1 MSSLLRWASGWRATA
16 VHQLAACGA
25 STPAWGGVRLPVR
38 ADQPRSPFWASAP
51 RWATDVATCPMGDDL
66 IVWAPGGFTQL
77 TSAAAVV
84 ARFFDGTVTLAELA
98 NDLAAATGL
107 HHEWSSQTVREVA
120 EQLCRSDALT
130 GVDISDLR
138 VDADGSMSP
147 SEVPISASGGV
158 VEETQIPGV
167 GKDDCV
173 RVTEEVRE
181 DGTVL
186 RTETLADGRRRISA
200 TMEIGGHLDFLGSLV
215 TVNGRSPAEL
225 IPLDSCVGSK
235 LRNHEDVPL
244 LSFRCSDGE
253 LRSIRCH
260 SAEVEHGLVELGCVR
275 VHPDDR
281 RGPIVAFVV
290 APLEG
295 VGPIRIYN
303 GNGQR
308 HGRPRSA
315 AEAIRVVDGLL
326 GAYAASNT
334 TRVLADISTL
344 MRDDELLMVP
354 AEWTTDIDRVRR
366 WRRDGW
372 QPSWASTSLDTD
384 GELRTAAELTHPAP
398 VSTYR
403 NEGLD
408 TSPRRWLSYF
418 RLPSTIEP
426 HRRQAI
432 LSDIVTIR
440 DRVVH
445 VSPATHVGDR

>member
-1 MSSLLRWASGWRATA
+1 MSSLLRWAIGWRATA

-51 RWATDVATCPMGDDL
+51 RWATDVATYPMGDDL
-66 IVWAPGGFTQL
+66 IVWAPGGFTHL

-186 RTETLADGRRRISA
+186 RTETLADGRRRI
-200 TMEIGGHLDFLGSLV
+200 
-215 TVNGRSPAEL
+215 
-225 IPLDSCVGSK
+225 
-235 LRNHEDVPL
+235 
-244 LSFRCSDGE
+244 
-253 LRSIRCH
+253 
-260 SAEVEHGLVELGCVR
+260 
-275 VHPDDR
+275 
-281 RGPIVAFVV
+281 
-290 APLEG
+290 
-295 VGPIRIYN
+295 
-303 GNGQR
+303 
-308 HGRPRSA
+308 
-315 AEAIRVVDGLL
+315 
-326 GAYAASNT
+326 
-334 TRVLADISTL
+334 
-344 MRDDELLMVP
+344 
-354 AEWTTDIDRVRR
+354 
-366 WRRDGW
+366 
-372 QPSWASTSLDTD
+372 
-384 GELRTAAELTHPAP
+384 
-398 VSTYR
+398 
-403 NEGLD
+403 
-408 TSPRRWLSYF
+408 
-418 RLPSTIEP
+418 
-426 HRRQAI
+426 
-432 LSDIVTIR
+432 
-440 DRVVH
+440 
-445 VSPATHVGDR
+445 